1 MIPDIIW
8 RMLVVLAGSTAG
20 LIVGSLIHYAF
31 LEDALL
37 FRGSSS
43 APRLGRLIQALAIL
57 VFFLA
62 VYVLYLNRFPPALV
76 AAVGMLLSKLS
87 WDIGESFIYA
97 GRLHILL
104 AQIDDTEEPLK
115 DFLDQVHSYRGIQDL
130 RLVARS
136 MFRAGSQRM
145 TRVEALIK
153 ERLGDSAAQSEN
165 GSDTRN
171 E

>member
-1 MIPDIIW
+1 MIPDVIW

-20 LIVGSLIHYAF
+20 LIAGSLIHYAF

-37 FRGSSS
+37 FRGGPST
-43 APRLGRLIQALAIL
+43 PRLGRLIQTIAIL
-57 VFFLA
+57 VFFFA

-76 AAVGMLLSKLS
+76 AAVGMLVSKLS
-87 WDIGESFIYA
+87 WDIGESYIYA
-97 GRLHILL
+97 GRLHVLL

-115 DFLDQVHSYRGIQDL
+115 DYLEHVHSYRGIQDL

-145 TRVEALIK
+145 TRVESLIR
-153 ERLGDSAAQSEN
+153 ERLGNSPAQSEN
-165 GSDTRN
+165 ESNSGKD
-171 E
+171 